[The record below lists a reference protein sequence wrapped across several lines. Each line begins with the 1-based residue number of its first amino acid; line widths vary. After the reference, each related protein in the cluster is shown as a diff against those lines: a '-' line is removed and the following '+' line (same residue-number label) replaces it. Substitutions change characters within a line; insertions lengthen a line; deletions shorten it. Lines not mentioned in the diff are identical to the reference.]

1 MRYLFAFMSV
11 YEFARRACGGIEL
24 AEALSLISQAERFG
38 RSGEEKRKS
47 NARAMVHV
55 VEDDQPMRSASEDL
69 FDSVGLDTQSYA
81 MARGATGSRPYS
93 CDKAS
98 SPWIEKTSA
107 RFHPPTLPSIGSL
120 TCSNS
125 NAQPLTVI
133 RLLTTQPRSTDEC
146 DEGAL

>member
-69 FDSVGLDTQSYA
+69 FDSVRLDTQRYA
-81 MARGATGSRPYS
+81 MARGATGSRTYS
-93 CDKAS
+93 CDEAS

-107 RFHPPTLPSIGSL
+107 RFHPPTLPSIGI
-120 TCSNS
+120 
-125 NAQPLTVI
+125 AD
-133 RLLTTQPRSTDEC
+133 LLEFERPALDGHSTAHHATEVNR
-146 DEGAL
+146 